1 MDKVREILR
10 TLKRIHFWILCG
22 LIILAAP
29 VIWFLASGRLVKDS
43 ATLKSD
49 IESKYSTLTGIRA
62 ESPHPNETVEQKMD
76 ELIAGRVE
84 EIREAWQKM
93 FDQQKDVFV
102 WPEVGNM
109 RSLSQYLPIESKVPF
124 PLTPEIVEKVPVS
137 AVTMRETYAY
147 YLLEELRRMAQEVGT
162 EWTAVSADTGGIPSA
177 TTETRRDLLLE
188 WEKSSQQEILEDHF
202 SWNMRGGVAG
212 ALRPNVLD
220 VLYAQEDLWVLRA
233 LMGIVQRTNEGAT
246 NAHNAS
252 VREILAI
259 KIGQDAVTNEAEL
272 VSIAPVSEE
281 AEEGSSEADRMETTA
296 EVPEEGG
303 EPSAVPVGPDPAE
316 GRYVDKDY
324 QPLPAQKLREVMT
337 AASLSPED
345 AYLRVAKRIPIR
357 MTVSID
363 QRAINRLLIECANS
377 HPVVEIRQVRMP
389 DREAKSTTTRTTFTP
404 LGGDRTD
411 GSQEADTPFPFDV
424 TLEVYGIVYIY
435 NSVPS
440 QEEAKAVFGI
450 GGEESEGGEEVSD
463 DVSLDAAHDPNRQL
477 ASVARSATGGSR

>member
-22 LIILAAP
+22 LIVLLSP
-29 VIWFLASGRLVKDS
+29 VIWFLASGRLVKES
-43 ATLKSD
+43 ATLKGD
-49 IESKYSTLTGIRA
+49 IDSKYTTLTGIRA
-62 ESPHPNETVEQKMD
+62 ETPHPNETVEQKMD
-76 ELIAGRVE
+76 ELITARVD

-102 WPEVGNM
+102 WPEVGNI
-109 RSLSQYLPIESKVPF
+109 RALAQYLPIESKVPF
-124 PLTPEIVEKVPVS
+124 PLTDEIVKNVPVT
-137 AVTMRETYAY
+137 AVTMRETYSY
-147 YLLEELRRMAQEVGT
+147 YLLDELRRMAQEVGS
-162 EWTAVSADTGGIPSA
+162 EWTAVSIEMGGSPAASS
-177 TTETRRDLLLE
+177 ELRRDLLLE
-188 WEKSSQQEILEDHF
+188 WEKSSQQEILDDHF
-202 SWNMRGGVAG
+202 SWNTRGGVPG
-212 ALRPNVLD
+212 AVRPNILD

-252 VREILAI
+252 VRKILAI
-259 KIGQDAVTNEAEL
+259 KIGQDAVKNEAEL
-272 VSIAPVSEE
+272 VSAALASEDGESVSEE
-281 AEEGSSEADRMETTA
+281 EPVAQATEMPA
-296 EVPEEGG
+296 EGG
-303 EPSAVPVGPDPAE
+303 EPSAVPVGEDPAE

-337 AASLSPED
+337 AASLAPED

-363 QRAINRLLIECANS
+363 QRALNRLLIECANS

-389 DREAKSTTTRTTFTP
+389 DREAKSASSGRGFNQFNTEGTN
-404 LGGDRTD
+404 
-411 GSQEADTPFPFDV
+411 GSKEEDTPFPFDV

-440 QEEAKAVFGI
+440 QDEAKSVFGI
-450 GGEESEGGEEVSD
+450 GSEESGEEAEAPDE
-463 DVSLDAAHDPNRQL
+463 VSLDATYDPNRQL
-477 ASVARSATGGSR
+477 AGVAKDRTGGSR